1 MPRAKSDAASK
12 RFVSRLPDPTEI
24 SEGEL
29 SKSGRTR
36 REIMEAAVESLA
48 EFGYAGTTTTTVA
61 SRAGLTRAAM
71 LYHFPSRMALVEA
84 TIHYV
89 TRRRIEMYQDA
100 VAAMPHEPGFI
111 ARMIDESWRQLQS
124 KEFRAFCEL
133 STAARTDPD
142 LAAVFGPALAE
153 YDRARRASAEA
164 LFPPDLRHRPG
175 FDLRRDITRFLLE
188 GLAQQD
194 GLSYEPARRKAAM
207 IAFVK
212 VLAEEP
218 EGEALLAKALARLP

>member
-1 MPRAKSDAASK
+1 MSRRKHSSK
-12 RFVSRLPDPTEI
+12 LVSRLPDPTEVAD
-24 SEGEL
+24 GEL
-29 SKSGRTR
+29 NKSGRTR
-36 REIMEAAVESLA
+36 RDIMEAAVECLS
-48 EFGYAGTTTTTVA
+48 EFGYSGTTTTTVA

-71 LYHFPSRMALVEA
+71 LYHFPSRMALIEA

-89 TRRRIEMYQDA
+89 TRRRIEMYTEA
-100 VAAMPHEPGFI
+100 VAALPHGPHFV

-133 STAARTDPD
+133 ATAARTDPD
-142 LAAVFGPALAE
+142 LGAIFGPALAA
-153 YDRARRASAEA
+153 YDQARRSSAQT
-164 LFPPDLRHRPG
+164 LFPQTVRQSPG

-194 GLSYEPARRKAAM
+194 GLSYDAARRKAAM

-212 VLAEEP
+212 ALAEDED
-218 EGEALLAKALARLP
+218 GRAFMAKIVAGLP